1 MPKPVAACQLR
12 DQDASASG
20 IRVEMDVSELDE
32 PAPAAHTAPA
42 RPHQSY
48 RLSLCSFCMQV
59 AHIWKSQ
66 GHLAPFLAT
75 NVQAAEAQIDVEM
88 GFPAALAEVCY
99 LSGQFSCRG
108 FQS

>member
-1 MPKPVAACQLR
+1 
-12 DQDASASG
+12 
-20 IRVEMDVSELDE
+20 
-32 PAPAAHTAPA
+32 
-42 RPHQSY
+42 
-48 RLSLCSFCMQV
+48 MQV

-88 GFPAALAEVCY
+88 GFPAALAEVFY
-99 LSGQFSCRG
+99 LIDQSSRRG

>member
-1 MPKPVAACQLR
+1 MSPSWMSQLQLPILHRHDRTNRTGSAC
-12 DQDASASG
+12 
-20 IRVEMDVSELDE
+20 
-32 PAPAAHTAPA
+32 AHFAW
-42 RPHQSY
+42 
-48 RLSLCSFCMQV
+48 LQV

-99 LSGQFSCRG
+99 LIGQSSRRG